1 MEIITLFYK
10 SPILIILL
18 IIFIIC
24 KIFTPKNI
32 NDIYGYRSFNSK
44 KNKSNWDFAQKYST
58 NLFITLLLVMIGLQ
72 IIIYYIDKSNPYI
85 EIMPVIGFIIIA
97 GIVLFKTEQKLKKM
111 PS

>member
-1 MEIITLFYK
+1 MEIITFLFKY
-10 SPILIILL
+10 PVFIISL

-24 KIFTPKNI
+24 KIFPPKNI
-32 NDIYGYRSFNSK
+32 NDVYGYRSSNSK

-72 IIIYYIDKSNPYI
+72 IVLFYIDKSNPNI
-85 EIMPVIGFIIIA
+85 AFITLAGLFLTI
-97 GIVLFKTEQKLKKM
+97 GIVFYKTEQKLKKM